1 MLRPRDLTQIPA
13 VYRYGAAIFGV
24 VGATAVRFT
33 LAPYVGSRLPFVVFY
48 FAVIPSAWHLGL
60 GPSLMAIALAT
71 VSAWTFFIPSFRG
84 FGIAMVT
91 DLIGAT
97 FFVVVNLVIV
107 WFAEVSRIIRRRL
120 ELEVAER
127 VRAEAIIT
135 EQVHRAEFGRDIGLA
150 LTSGPTLATV
160 LDRCVALT
168 VLRLGGTQA
177 RIDTVGE
184 TGLGL
189 DSKPSAGD
197 PNSNDRD
204 DAIVDLD
211 KVGPMVRGLVGR
223 IASERL
229 PLLTNSLEEDSG
241 SFQRSW
247 AIQEK
252 MVALAGCPLVVE
264 DRLIGVWTLFSQ
276 TPLTRSTLEAM
287 ESVANPLALG
297 IERKRA
303 EENLRVGEAR
313 KAAILETSLDAIITM
328 NHLGKVVEFNPA
340 AERIFGVAAASIRG
354 RDLSEMI
361 MPPRFRAAHHQGL
374 EHYLTTGEA
383 AILDRRIE
391 VQAVRADGTEFP
403 VELAV
408 ARIPIAGQPM
418 FTAHIRDIGARK
430 LAEEALRSAKRDAE
444 EANQAKDRFISI
456 LSHELRT
463 PLNPIAL
470 TVDSILRKIEPD
482 DDLRDDLESIRHYV
496 GKEARLI
503 DDLLDVTRIARGKMS
518 LRTEI
523 ADAHHL
529 IEQAVG
535 RCVDD
540 FSAKSLRV
548 VIDLQADHHLIQADP
563 NRLRQVF
570 WNLIKN
576 AVKFT
581 LGGGSITVR
590 SRNEAIVSG
599 PQTPDLTESSRHLI
613 VEVSDDGIGIDPAD
627 LPRIFEAFQQG
638 EPSTHRQF
646 GGLGLGLAICSG
658 VVEGL
663 GGQISVRSD
672 GKGLGTT
679 FTVRLRSLKSPLVLP
694 EGSTTSPASN
704 PDVSHPSFSTRA
716 VPASGADSKEEASLE
731 VLVVEDEPTT
741 IRLMSRLIRG
751 LGHQVTTAETIAEAS
766 RWVDGSKRFDLVVSD
781 IGLPDGTG
789 LDLMRRIRATRGML
803 PGIALTGYGTVE
815 DIEQSRLAGFSAHMT
830 KPIDFNQLETL
841 IRQVAGSVPLAP

>member
-1 MLRPRDLTQIPA
+1 MLRPRDLTQIPTA
-13 VYRYGAAIFGV
+13 YRYGAAVFGV
-24 VGATAVRFT
+24 VWATAVRFS
-33 LAPYVGSRLPFVVFY
+33 LSPYVDNRLPYVVFY
-48 FAVIPSAWHLGL
+48 LAIIPSAWHLGL
-60 GPSLMAIALAT
+60 GPSLLAIALAT
-71 VSAWTFFIPSFRG
+71 LSASTFFIPPFHE

-91 DLIGAT
+91 ELIGAA

-120 ELEVAER
+120 EREVAER

-135 EQVHRAEFGRDIGLA
+135 EQVYQAEFGRDIGLA

-168 VLRLGGTQA
+168 VLHLGGTQA
-177 RIDTVGE
+177 RIDTVDE
-184 TGLGL
+184 SGLNFE
-189 DSKPSAGD
+189 SRPSDVD
-197 PNSNDRD
+197 PNSEGRD
-204 DAIVDLD
+204 DAIFDFN
-211 KVGPMVRGLVGR
+211 KVGPMVRGLLGR
-223 IASERL
+223 IALERL

-276 TPLTRSTLEAM
+276 TPLTRSTLDAM
-287 ESVANPLALG
+287 ESVANALALG

-303 EENLRVGEAR
+303 EENLRIGEAR
-313 KAAILETSLDAIITM
+313 KTAILETSLDGIITM

-340 AERIFGVAAASIRG
+340 AERIFGVDAASVRG

-374 EHYLTTGEA
+374 AHYLATGEA

-408 ARIPIAGQPM
+408 GRIPIAGPPM
-418 FTAHIRDIGARK
+418 FTAHIRDISARK
-430 LAEEALRSAKRDAE
+430 QAEEALQSAKRDAE
-444 EANQAKDRFISI
+444 EANQAKDRFIAV

-470 TVDSILRKIEPD
+470 TVDSILRTTGPNDE
-482 DDLRDDLESIRHYV
+482 LRSDLESIRHYV
-496 GKEARLI
+496 GREARLI
-503 DDLLDVTRIARGKMS
+503 DDLLDVMRITRGKMS
-518 LRTEI
+518 LRTEV

-535 RCVDD
+535 RCADD
-540 FSAKSLRV
+540 FSAKSLRLT
-548 VIDLQADHHLIQADP
+548 IDLRADHHQIEADP

-570 WNLIKN
+570 WNLITN

-581 LGGGSITVR
+581 PNGGSITVR
-590 SRNEAIVSG
+590 SRNEAIVGGPQPLDPVAFSG
-599 PQTPDLTESSRHLI
+599 PLI
-613 VEVSDDGIGIDPAD
+613 IEVSDDGIGIDPAD

-638 EPSTHRQF
+638 ESSTHRRF
-646 GGLGLGLAICSG
+646 GGLGLGLAICG
-658 VVEGL
+658 GLVEAL
-663 GGQISVRSD
+663 GGQISARSG

-679 FTVRLRSLKSPLVLP
+679 FTVRLHALESPPISP
-694 EGSTTSPASN
+694 EDSTALSASAAHGFPIPIAT
-704 PDVSHPSFSTRA
+704 PD
-716 VPASGADSKEEASLE
+716 VPASQAESKEGASLE

-781 IGLPDGTG
+781 IGLPDGNG
-789 LDLMRRIRATRGML
+789 LDLMRRIRSTRGTL
-803 PGIALTGYGTVE
+803 PGIALTGYGTQE